1 MSSLKYEDKIPTT
14 ISYNG
19 VEVKTVWFNDVLV
32 WSSVVAGSRYFN
44 FNWDSVNFTVP
55 ENVNIIRVES
65 KGRYGYIRVNEGQVL
80 SVRAEY
86 QYNSKPN
93 LGYTYWYIDDRSAP
107 TTAALPDVHDYG
119 HGRYPLILY
128 WSNDINNYTGETSDF
143 RK

>member
-1 MSSLKYEDKIPTT
+1 MSSLKYDDTIPTT

-19 VEVKTVWFNDVLV
+19 NEVKTVWFNDVLV
-32 WSSVVAGSRYFN
+32 WPSVVAGSRYFS

-55 ENVNIIRVES
+55 ENVNIIRVEVNNS
-65 KGRYGYIRVNEGQVL
+65 YGYMRVNEGQVL

-86 QYNSKPN
+86 YYDSKPN
-93 LGYTYWYIDDRSAP
+93 LGSTRWYIDNKSAP
-107 TTAALPDVHDYG
+107 TVMRMNDDFFG
-119 HGRYPLILY
+119 HGKYPMILY